1 MSTGPDFSRGAQTLS
16 TTMTGIGAAI
26 LIVCLGWLTVDW
38 WRDGR
43 WFWVAVGIAIIVVNI
58 VLIVL
63 QIRRQRAERAK
74 GPKRPRRPLI
84 DNFDDLD
91 DNPPPAA

>member
-1 MSTGPDFSRGAQTLS
+1 MSTGPDFARGAQTVS
-16 TTMTGIGAAI
+16 TTMTTIGAAI

-58 VLIVL
+58 VLIVM
-63 QIRRQRAERAK
+63 QFRRRRMQRADET
-74 GPKRPRRPLI
+74 KRPRRGLI
-84 DNFDDLD
+84 DNFDDLED
-91 DNPPPAA
+91 EQ

>member
-1 MSTGPDFSRGAQTLS
+1 MSTGPDFARGAQTVS
-16 TTMTGIGAAI
+16 TTMTMVGATI

-58 VLIVL
+58 VLIAM
-63 QIRRQRAERAK
+63 QFRRRRMERADQ
-74 GPKRPRRPLI
+74 PERPRRGLI
-84 DNFDDLD
+84 DTFDDLED
-91 DNPPPAA
+91 EQ

>member
-1 MSTGPDFSRGAQTLS
+1 MSTGPDFARGAQTVS
-16 TTMTGIGAAI
+16 TTMTTIGAAI

-58 VLIVL
+58 VLIVM
-63 QIRRQRAERAK
+63 QFRRRRMERADR
-74 GPKRPRRPLI
+74 PERPRRGLI
-84 DNFDDLD
+84 DTFDDLED
-91 DNPPPAA
+91 EQ